1 MQFEWAWQHPTESLV
16 VREAASK
23 FKSFS
28 GIANKVKLAFTMLT
42 LPSWQR
48 YYAFSVLYVISYVCV
63 CALYVCITHF
73 QIRSVLSVENHLFQL
88 VAYFYRKLV
97 MLIFFNFFC

>member
-1 MQFEWAWQHPTESLV
+1 MQFEWAWQHPTESLAL
-16 VREAASK
+16 REAASK

-48 YYAFSVLYVISYVCV
+48 YYAFSIVYVICVRVCPV
-63 CALYVCITHF
+63 RVYHTF
-73 QIRSVLSVENHLFQL
+73 QINQSCLLNII
-88 VAYFYRKLV
+88 YF
-97 MLIFFNFFC
+97 N